1 MQGEIDYQRGQIQG
15 SYLYA
20 LLLNFYTSPAILCSS
35 PRGHFY
41 SFQEHPLY
49 STGDRLVSGA
59 RPSASQKLLEDL
71 QLSKADASDP
81 RKVVDLLQ
89 LLEASETGQ

>member
-1 MQGEIDYQRGQIQG
+1 MQGEIDYQIGQIQG

-20 LLLNFYTSPAILCSS
+20 LLLNFYSSPAILCSS

-41 SFQEHPLY
+41 PFQEHPLY

-59 RPSASQKLLEDL
+59 QPSASQKLLEDL